1 MFVFYMLFVLPSSIA
16 ILTPSYTTA
25 IEKGGYFKWI
35 ILALFF
41 TFFIGYRLEVG
52 GDWFT
57 YLTHFEHMYYLNVSE
72 IFQRSDPGYYLIN
85 WFMAD
90 WGFQI
95 YSVNLI
101 CGAIFMAG
109 LIIFARRQPNP
120 WLAIAVAVPYLIVV
134 VVMGYTRQAVA
145 LGLVFWALAALDN
158 KKFAHFIFLIALA
171 TTFHKSAVLM
181 IGLGTFLQGNGKA
194 LRLIAVIA
202 VGIGVWSAFLA
213 DYQDNLWKNY
223 VEVQMQSQGALIR
236 VVMNLLP
243 SLVFLLYRN
252 SWKKEFD
259 DYKFWRIIALGSI
272 ASLFL
277 VSFASTAVDRVALY
291 FTPIQ
296 VVVFARLPF
305 LLRHNLNPRFVSTG
319 IILYYLSV
327 LYVWLNYATHAQYWL
342 PYQNELL
349 LEFF

>member
-1 MFVFYMLFVLPSSIA
+1 MFIFYLLFLVPSSVA
-16 ILTPSYTTA
+16 IITSTYKTSFATD
-25 IEKGGYFKWI
+25 GHVKWI

-41 TFFIGYRLEVG
+41 AFFIGYRFEVG
-52 GDWFT
+52 GDWLT
-57 YLTHFEHMYYLNVSE
+57 YLSHFEHIYYLSAYEVLN
-72 IFQRSDPGYYLIN
+72 RSDPGYYLIN
-85 WFMAD
+85 WLMSD

-95 YSVNLI
+95 YSVNFI
-101 CGAIFMAG
+101 CGIIFMTG
-109 LIIFARRQPNP
+109 LIIFSRRQPSP
-120 WLAIAVAVPYLIVV
+120 WLAIAVAVPYLVVV

-158 KKFAHFIFLIALA
+158 KKFLHFIFLIAIA

-181 IGLGTFLQGNGKA
+181 IGLGTFLQGNGKF
-194 LRLIAVIA
+194 LRVIAVAA

-243 SLVFLLYRN
+243 STLLLLFRN
-252 SWKKEFD
+252 LWKKDFD

-272 ASLFL
+272 ASVFL

-305 LLRHNLNPRFVSTG
+305 LLRNNINTRFVSIG
-319 IILYYLSV
+319 IILYYLTV
-327 LYVWLNYATHAQYWL
+327 LFVWLNYATHAQYWL
-342 PYQNELL
+342 PYQNALLQEL
-349 LEFF
+349 F